1 MNLLTFLKKP
11 DVRRFGILALFCLLL
26 YSLGSMMNVVLL
38 TFLVTFLMD
47 RLHFHV
53 TKLIHKVIPISP
65 KLVLVTQ
72 YVVLTTLLVVG
83 GFKVFPALIHQSAQL
98 IHVIEHVFR
107 NQQGNEFM
115 QYVMPALEKVDM
127 QGIVKS
133 SLDFLSVVKNWGFN
147 MFLALILS
155 LFFLLGKANV
165 IAFTTQF
172 KESKLSWLYNEIEYF
187 SKKFILTF
195 GKVIETQLLIALINT
210 ILTTIAL
217 WFMGFPNLIGL
228 ALLIFVLG
236 LIPVAGVV
244 ISLIPLSAIAFSIG
258 GIHMVVYLLIF
269 VALIHALEAYVL
281 NPRLMAS
288 KTHLPIFY
296 TFVVLIF
303 SEHFFG
309 VWGLIV
315 GIPSFVF
322 LLDILEVKK
331 MGQPLPNAVSTQ

>member
-1 MNLLTFLKKP
+1 
-11 DVRRFGILALFCLLL
+11 
-26 YSLGSMMNVVLL
+26 
-38 TFLVTFLMD
+38 
-47 RLHFHV
+47 
-53 TKLIHKVIPISP
+53 
-65 KLVLVTQ
+65 
-72 YVVLTTLLVVG
+72 
-83 GFKVFPALIHQSAQL
+83 
-98 IHVIEHVFR
+98 
-107 NQQGNEFM
+107 M
-115 QYVMPALEKVDM
+115 QYLMPALEKLDM
-127 QGIVKS
+127 QGLVKS
-133 SLDFLSVVKNWGFN
+133 SLDFLTVVKNWGFN
-147 MFLALILS
+147 LFLALILS
-155 LFFLLGKANV
+155 LFFLLGKDNV
-165 IAFTTQF
+165 IAFTAQF
-172 KESKLSWLYNEIEYF
+172 RGSKLSWLYTEIEYF
-187 SKKFILTF
+187 SKKFITTF
-195 GKVIETQLLIALINT
+195 GKVIETQLLIALINS

-217 WFMGFPNLIGL
+217 WIMGFPNLIGL

-258 GIHMVVYLLIF
+258 GLHTVVYLLIF
-269 VALIHALEAYVL
+269 IALIHALEAYVL

-331 MGQPLPNAVSTQ
+331 MGQPLPKAVTTQ